1 MNPRQATLALFSVT
15 IIWGWTF
22 IWLKRAMTVA
32 DAHGAGVLGATLF
45 VTLRFALGGALL
57 PLFPGMRNAMRGR
70 AVWRDGALLALF
82 IFIGFLFQMLAIAQ
96 LTPAVSA
103 FLTSLYVVFT
113 ALLLAGWRG
122 RLQSTPLLCGAALAT
137 FGAGWIQG
145 PPQLH
150 FNWPEWLTV
159 FSALLFAGHIIA
171 TDVVTRRVSPLG
183 VTFSSITLA
192 GSMGLLRLNLQMLA
206 QPAALGELLRDPAFL
221 EPLLLSA
228 FFGTFVALLLVNRC
242 QKLLDPVRAAI
253 LYALEPVWATLLAI
267 SYGMVTANGWLL
279 LGGGALL
286 LGNLIA
292 ELAPRR
298 DSA

>member
-1 MNPRQATLALFSVT
+1 MNPRQATLALFAVT

-32 DAHGAGVLGATLF
+32 DAYGAGVLGATLF
-45 VTLRFALGGALL
+45 VTLRIALAGALL
-57 PLFPGMRNAMRGR
+57 PLLPDVRSAMRER

-82 IFIGFLFQMLAIAQ
+82 MFGGFLFQMVAIAQ
-96 LTPAVSA
+96 LSPAVSA

-113 ALLLAGWRG
+113 ALLLAGWHS
-122 RLQSTPLLCGAALAT
+122 RLQSTSLLCGVVLVT

-159 FSALLFAGHIIA
+159 LGALLFAGHIIA
-171 TDVVTRRVSPLG
+171 TDVVTRRVSPIG

-192 GSMGLLRLNLQMLA
+192 ALMGLLLLDLQMLV
-206 QPAALGELLRDPAFL
+206 QPAALGELLREPAFL
-221 EPLLLSA
+221 QPLLLSA
-228 FFGTFVALLLVNRC
+228 FFGTFVALLLVNLC

>member
-1 MNPRQATLALFSVT
+1 MNRRQATLALFSVT

-22 IWLKRAMTVA
+22 IWLKRAMIVA

-57 PLFPGMRNAMRGR
+57 PLFPGVRNATRGR

-82 IFIGFLFQMLAIAQ
+82 IFSGFLFQMLAIAQ
-96 LTPAVSA
+96 LTPDVSA

-192 GSMGLLRLNLQMLA
+192 ALMGLLLLNLQMLA

-228 FFGTFVALLLVNRC
+228 FFGTLVALLLVNRC

-267 SYGMVTANGWLL
+267 TYGMVTANGWLL

-286 LGNLIA
+286 LGNLVA

-298 DSA
+298 KSG

>member
-1 MNPRQATLALFSVT
+1 MNSRQAAFALFTVT

-32 DAHGAGVLGATLF
+32 DAYGAGVLGATLF
-45 VTLRFALGGALL
+45 VTLRFALGGVLL
-57 PLFPGMRNAMRGR
+57 PLSPTVRKAWRGR
-70 AVWRDGALLALF
+70 AVWRDGGLLAGFMLG
-82 IFIGFLFQMLAIAQ
+82 GFLFQMIAIAQ

-113 ALLLAGWRG
+113 ALILAGWYG
-122 RLQSTPLLCGAALAT
+122 RLQSAPLLGGALLAT

-159 FSALLFAGHIIA
+159 ISALLFAGHIIA
-171 TDVVTRRVSPLG
+171 TDVVTRRVSPIG
-183 VTFSSITLA
+183 VTFTSIVLA
-192 GSMGLLRLNLQMLA
+192 ALASLLLLNLQLIV
-206 QPAALGELLRDPAFL
+206 QPTEVAGLLRDPDFL
-221 EPLLLSA
+221 VPLLLSA
-228 FFGTFVALLLVNRC
+228 FFGTFIALLLVNLC

-253 LYALEPVWATLLAI
+253 LYALEPIWATLLAI
-267 SYGMVTANGWLL
+267 TYGLATVNTWLL

-292 ELAPRR
+292 ELAPQR
-298 DSA
+298 DSE

>member
-1 MNPRQATLALFSVT
+1 MNPRQATLALLAVT
-15 IIWGWTF
+15 LIWGWTF
-22 IWLKRAMTVA
+22 VWLKRAMTAA
-32 DAHGAGVLGATLF
+32 DTHGAAALGATLF
-45 VTLRFALGGALL
+45 VTLRFALGGVLL
-57 PLFPGMRNAMRGR
+57 PLLPGVRSAIRDR
-70 AVWRDGALLALF
+70 AVWRDGGLLAGF
-82 IFIGFLFQMLAIAQ
+82 MFGGFLFQMVAIAQ
-96 LTPAVSA
+96 LSPAVSA

-122 RLQSTPLLCGAALAT
+122 RLQSTTLLAGAVLAT

-159 FSALLFAGHIIA
+159 LSALLFAGHIIA

-192 GSMGLLRLNLQMLA
+192 ALLGLLLLDLQMLA
-206 QPAALGELLRDPAFL
+206 QPALLGGLLGDPAFL

-267 SYGMVTANGWLL
+267 TYGMVTANGWLL

-286 LGNLIA
+286 LGNLVA

-298 DSA
+298 ESV